1 MRDRINYGSS
11 FLSVREIYSSFNENK
26 YVLKGEQKK
35 MEKRAYYS
43 NVCEECGVQEC
54 GGAYMIVSIIGHLES
69 IITRV
74 KHIFNE

>member
-1 MRDRINYGSS
+1 
-11 FLSVREIYSSFNENK
+11 
-26 YVLKGEQKK
+26 